1 MLQRIQQIGR
11 LNFSFHDD
19 DGEDNNGA
27 DDICQQVRRN
37 TVFKTT
43 GLEDWVV
50 EGGPRGQC
58 FVKEDIRRP
67 CEGRPIIVNAK

>member
-1 MLQRIQQIGR
+1 MMMVMIITELIIY
-11 LNFSFHDD
+11 
-19 DGEDNNGA
+19 
-27 DDICQQVRRN
+27 QQVRRN

-58 FVKEDIRRP
+58 FVKEDIR
-67 CEGRPIIVNAK
+67 

>member
-1 MLQRIQQIGR
+1 MMMMVMIITELIIY
-11 LNFSFHDD
+11 
-19 DGEDNNGA
+19 
-27 DDICQQVRRN
+27 QQVRRN